1 PCLLTQSS
9 QIWTPCLVRPPSLAL
24 RPVAASASPMTMSE
38 PVLAAPPPP
47 PPVPPPHAIAA
58 IAVIPSTPQRPLVR
72 PMRLLL
78 IKVHYDPRAN
88 DLSAWGR
95 GVPGPVA

>member
-1 PCLLTQSS
+1 MTLTLGLTPPTVMPPRLLIQSS

-38 PVLAAPPPP
+38 PAFPAPPPP

-58 IAVIPSTPQRPLVR
+58 MAVTPSTPQKPLVR
-72 PMRLLL
+72 PMRVLLYQL
-78 IKVHYDPRAN
+78 ALCPE
-88 DLSAWGR
+88 G
-95 GVPGPVA
+95 